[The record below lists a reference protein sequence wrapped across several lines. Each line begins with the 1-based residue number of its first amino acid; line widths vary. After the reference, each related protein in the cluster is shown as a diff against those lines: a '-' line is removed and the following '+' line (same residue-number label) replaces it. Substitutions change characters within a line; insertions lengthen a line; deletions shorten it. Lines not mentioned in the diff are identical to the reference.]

1 VHHVTGRNAHA
12 IADIALPRR
21 IAFIVRRLRAGM
33 RPLRRSQAGMNI
45 CANEDYKAAD
55 AKLNKTYIE
64 IMKRLSDDADG
75 RKLLQAAQRSW
86 IAFRDAECNFST
98 ADSQGGSIHPMLVS
112 GCLQGLTEARTEQLG
127 SYLNCE
133 EGDMS
138 CPVPAE

>member
-1 VHHVTGRNAHA
+1 MR
-12 IADIALPRR
+12 LP
-21 IAFIVRRLRAGM
+21 ILLCLAVLLSSPAAFAQECDRSDE
-33 RPLRRSQAGMNI
+33 SQAGMNI

-55 AKLNKTYIE
+55 AKLNKTYSE

>member
-1 VHHVTGRNAHA
+1 MR
-12 IADIALPRR
+12 LP
-21 IAFIVRRLRAGM
+21 ILLCLAGLLSSSAAFAQECDRSDE
-33 RPLRRSQAGMNI
+33 SQAGMNI

-55 AKLNKTYIE
+55 AKLNKTYSE

-75 RKLLQAAQRSW
+75 RKLLQAAQRAW

-98 ADSQGGSIHPMLVS
+98 ADSQGGSIHPMLES